1 MKINIEELGLKEIS
15 FTDFLG
21 MYDENEI
28 NEIIEEMS
36 TSGSYFDDW
45 LEFYKEEDNE
55 LIECTL
61 MTGSW
66 EIIEHINNMKICE
79 NDPYV
84 MIVKDSWFGENSD
97 GDDVGYVSFEVLDG
111 EELPTLKGGE
121 YDKKSFMNQAESD
134 EFSELS
140 ENEDIM
146 YDVKYQDFY
155 FVKSSEYNPKKWL
168 EKWLSE
174 DYGHNK

>member
-1 MKINIEELGLKEIS
+1 
-15 FTDFLG
+15 
-21 MYDENEI
+21 
-28 NEIIEEMS
+28 MS

-121 YDKKSFMNQAESD
+121 YDKKSFKSLLSFRSIL
-134 EFSELS
+134 FSKTRQFSALILLERSLLTDSGEGRVLS
-140 ENEDIM
+140 TT
-146 YDVKYQDFY
+146 KRKQF
-155 FVKSSEYNPKKWL
+155 KSQLTWWDQHMS
-168 EKWLSE
+168 STC
-174 DYGHNK
+174 G